1 MNSVEGK
8 IFIDVFPESR
18 SDSRVKITSS
28 RPLELSKMFI
38 GKSPEQVL
46 MFIPMMF
53 NICGI
58 AQSRAALS
66 AIQQNLKIVP
76 DPKLDIAHEILLQ
89 VEIAREHLMRIF
101 LDWPGLLDFNWDKG
115 NLVDINNLT
124 GNFNKALFGA
134 NRAFSLNKPE
144 IDVNHL
150 DELIQHLELF
160 LRQNV
165 FSSPCENWLENS
177 DIGKWSG
184 EADTL
189 AAKACDSIC
198 QIQPESLGTVSIR
211 HLPLLDNEAL
221 VQRLDDDNADAFI
234 AQPDWS
240 GIHYETTSLSRQC
253 RHPLIR
259 SVAENP
265 HNALLLRWLA
275 RLTELATIPQILRQL
290 QRMFRQNDVA
300 IREEE
305 LLCSGLSQVETARG
319 RLIHRVN
326 IEEGLINKYQI
337 LAPTEWNFHPRGVVT
352 QSLAGLNTTD
362 KTELSRLS
370 HLLIN
375 AIDPC
380 VGYELNIH

>member
-1 MNSVEGK
+1 
-8 IFIDVFPESR
+8 
-18 SDSRVKITSS
+18 
-28 RPLELSKMFI
+28 
-38 GKSPEQVL
+38 
-46 MFIPMMF
+46 
-53 NICGI
+53 
-58 AQSRAALS
+58 
-66 AIQQNLKIVP
+66 
-76 DPKLDIAHEILLQ
+76 
-89 VEIAREHLMRIF
+89 
-101 LDWPGLLDFNWDKG
+101 
-115 NLVDINNLT
+115 
-124 GNFNKALFGA
+124 
-134 NRAFSLNKPE
+134 
-144 IDVNHL
+144 
-150 DELIQHLELF
+150 LIQHLELF

-362 KTELSRLS
+362 KTELSRFS

>member
-124 GNFNKALFGA
+124 GN
-134 NRAFSLNKPE
+134 
-144 IDVNHL
+144 
-150 DELIQHLELF
+150 
-160 LRQNV
+160 
-165 FSSPCENWLENS
+165 
-177 DIGKWSG
+177 
-184 EADTL
+184 
-189 AAKACDSIC
+189 
-198 QIQPESLGTVSIR
+198 
-211 HLPLLDNEAL
+211 
-221 VQRLDDDNADAFI
+221 
-234 AQPDWS
+234 
-240 GIHYETTSLSRQC
+240 
-253 RHPLIR
+253 
-259 SVAENP
+259 
-265 HNALLLRWLA
+265 
-275 RLTELATIPQILRQL
+275 LT
-290 QRMFRQNDVA
+290 D
-300 IREEE
+300 
-305 LLCSGLSQVETARG
+305 
-319 RLIHRVN
+319 
-326 IEEGLINKYQI
+326 
-337 LAPTEWNFHPRGVVT
+337 
-352 QSLAGLNTTD
+352 
-362 KTELSRLS
+362 
-370 HLLIN
+370 
-375 AIDPC
+375 
-380 VGYELNIH
+380 